1 MITNNRQ
8 IRIYVNKT
16 ENMIAFKIKTENDS
30 EFLTHDMMKLLG
42 STKSRVTKDEN
53 GENVP
58 HLEIAEVVLVYFN
71 VASNDYQHKS
81 KVFYT
86 FASNKSFGQLLI
98 IIPEKLIF
106 FKTYNSEFSYIELRF
121 YQNSKLTDIKIK

>member
-8 IRIYVNKT
+8 IRLYVNKT

-58 HLEIAEVVLVYFN
+58 HLEIAEVVLVYCN

-81 KVFYT
+81 KVLYT
-86 FASNKSFGQLLI
+86 FVSNKSFGQLLI
-98 IIPEKLIF
+98 IIPA
-106 FKTYNSEFSYIELRF
+106 S
-121 YQNSKLTDIKIK
+121 